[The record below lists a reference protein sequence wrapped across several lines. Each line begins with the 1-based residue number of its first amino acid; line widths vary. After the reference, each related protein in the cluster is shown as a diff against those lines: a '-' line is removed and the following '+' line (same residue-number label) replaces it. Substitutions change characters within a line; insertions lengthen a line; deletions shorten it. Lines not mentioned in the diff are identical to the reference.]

1 MFGRSRRKFLGEIFS
16 ALGALAVITVEPGFS
31 LWAKAWAKVKKRIL
45 PRGTGRD
52 SLINENPKDIDA
64 HNLEI
69 TPLKD
74 FGIMGLSD
82 QKVNIEHWALKVEG
96 LVTNPL
102 RLSYNQV
109 RGLPS
114 IERKV
119 LLICPGY
126 FANQGLW
133 KGVSIQT
140 LLEKARVKTGVSHV
154 TISGPEGE
162 YSKPERFPIQDILS
176 DKVFLAYQVNGSD
189 LPQKNGFPLRLV
201 AEDYYGSFWVKY
213 ADTITVEKV

>member
-1 MFGRSRRKFLGEIFS
+1 MFGRSRRKFLGEILS
-16 ALGALAVITVEPGFS
+16 ALGGLAVITVEPWFS
-31 LWAKAWAKVKKRIL
+31 FWAKAWAKVKKRVL
-45 PRGTGRD
+45 PRGTERD
-52 SLINENPKDIDA
+52 SLINENPEDIDA
-64 HNLEI
+64 SNLEV

-82 QKVNIEHWALKVEG
+82 QKVNIDHWVLKVEG
-96 LVTNPL
+96 LVMNPL

-119 LLICPGY
+119 LMICPGY

-133 KGVSIQT
+133 KGISIQT
-140 LLEKARVKTGVSHV
+140 LLEKAKVKTGVSHV

>member
-1 MFGRSRRKFLGEIFS
+1 MFGRSRRRFLGEILS
-16 ALGALAVITVEPGFS
+16 ALGGLAVITGEPWFS
-31 LWAKAWAKVKKRIL
+31 FWAEAWAKVKKRVL
-45 PRGTGRD
+45 PRGTERD
-52 SLINENPKDIDA
+52 SLINENPETLDA
-64 HNLEI
+64 ANLEV
-69 TPLKD
+69 TALKD

-82 QKVNIEHWALKVEG
+82 QKVNIDHWLLKVEG
-96 LVTNPL
+96 RVMNPL

-119 LLICPGY
+119 LMICPGY

-133 KGVSIQT
+133 KGISIQT
-140 LLEKARVKTGVSHV
+140 LIEKAGVKSGVTYV

>member
-1 MFGRSRRKFLGEIFS
+1 MPATWK
-16 ALGALAVITVEPGFS
+16 
-31 LWAKAWAKVKKRIL
+31 L
-45 PRGTGRD
+45 P
-52 SLINENPKDIDA
+52 
-64 HNLEI
+64 
-69 TPLKD
+69 PLKD

-82 QKVNIEHWALKVEG
+82 QKVN
-96 LVTNPL
+96 
-102 RLSYNQV
+102 V
-109 RGLPS
+109 RSLGPQSGRVGYDPPASSPTTKSGALPS

-162 YSKPERFPIQDILS
+162 YSKPERFPDS
-176 DKVFLAYQVNGSD
+176 RHS
-189 LPQKNGFPLRLV
+189 LR
-201 AEDYYGSFWVKY
+201 
-213 ADTITVEKV
+213 